1 MVRKL
6 LILLLMVL
14 LFVSCKKKNDTD
26 GPQIIINS
34 PAENQQ
40 FAVYDTIS
48 VKANVCATSKLQY
61 INISVTDENF
71 VTEFSANT
79 INPDNNCYDV
89 NIDLPITDI
98 QLPSGVYYLLI
109 KASDGTIETKKF
121 QKIYITA
128 VPKKLKY
135 LLVITKNGTTIG
147 LSKIDSTD
155 ALVPIKT
162 ITSDYCGSAVSSNAQ
177 QFYIAG
183 RYTGDVSVFSTNDW
197 QFQWSVP
204 AIVSPPFPYFEA
216 IDVYNSQLYVSY
228 SEGKFDI
235 YNASGNIRTSR
246 VIDNG
251 NFPVKFL
258 PHNNYLITYERS
270 PSGVDKYLVIYFT
283 TSFTTYLK
291 LQITFEIEHVFTKD
305 DDHCIMFCN
314 KDDQGTIKLFTISN
328 HALWDSYTLST
339 GPVISSY
346 QVDENNYLYAANDGI
361 YWYNYQGTSSV
372 LLYATSGAQN
382 VVYDET
388 ASDFYVA
395 EAYHTV
401 KRFSFP
407 SPTQQAAVNVP
418 DSVIN
423 ILPVYNRD

>member
-1 MVRKL
+1 M
-6 LILLLMVL
+6 
-14 LFVSCKKKNDTD
+14 
-26 GPQIIINS
+26 
-34 PAENQQ
+34 
-40 FAVYDTIS
+40 
-48 VKANVCATSKLQY
+48 
-61 INISVTDENF
+61 
-71 VTEFSANT
+71 
-79 INPDNNCYDV
+79 
-89 NIDLPITDI
+89 
-98 QLPSGVYYLLI
+98 
-109 KASDGTIETKKF
+109 
-121 QKIYITA
+121 
-128 VPKKLKY
+128 
-135 LLVITKNGTTIG
+135 
-147 LSKIDSTD
+147 
-155 ALVPIKT
+155 
-162 ITSDYCGSAVSSNAQ
+162 
-177 QFYIAG
+177 
-183 RYTGDVSVFSTNDW
+183 
-197 QFQWSVP
+197 
-204 AIVSPPFPYFEA
+204 
-216 IDVYNSQLYVSY
+216 
-228 SEGKFDI
+228 
-235 YNASGNIRTSR
+235 
-246 VIDNG
+246 
-251 NFPVKFL
+251 
-258 PHNNYLITYERS
+258 
-270 PSGVDKYLVIYFT
+270 IYFT